1 MLRKA
6 FSFLWRTPLS
16 PLICLGLAWLLS
28 HTRIMRA
35 FEWHTLDWRTQLR
48 TYFQPPPDPRVS
60 IVLFEDNTEASITWP
75 PDRSVHG
82 DLVELMTFVHPAV
95 VSFDIILDATRE
107 GDGDEKMG
115 HAVAVAARA
124 GVKVVTAGV
133 TSSEPSA
140 PAAEG
145 HEGPTRPLTHVEGDI
160 SRLLGDETALLPFP
174 ALRAVS
180 LYGFADT
187 PPGDDGIRREI
198 PLAVR
203 VGKEVYPSLGL
214 QTLMAYFDV
223 PADRVRVRLGD
234 AVYLPTKSHGELR
247 LPVSKEGR
255 FLLNYRYDEDKD
267 SGPDFKTYS
276 YIGALV
282 QLNDRFIDKKSPSA
296 EPPEIEG
303 GIVFVGQTVTG
314 KADAGPTPL
323 RAYSPLVL
331 VHANLIN
338 NVLRGDYARQ
348 APGWAMLLVTIG
360 LGYLG
365 ALLGMRRT
373 VPVMATFGVLGLVV
387 YVVAAFG
394 SWIMY
399 SYWLPLT
406 WPILGGTVLQFVVIG
421 RRILRE
427 QRARAQVK
435 QMFGSYL
442 SPELV
447 HRMVQTGEIPQLG
460 GHLEEITSYFSDIQG
475 FSLISERLPPDRLV
489 EWMNEYLSA
498 CTDILQGEGGSLDK
512 YIGDAIVMMFGAPM
526 ALPDHA
532 YRACVAAVR
541 VQARG
546 AELRA
551 KWRSEGDKWPQ
562 LVWHTRTRIGLN
574 TGPCVVGNM
583 GSRVRFNYTMM
594 GDSVNLAARMESGA
608 KKWGVYVM
616 ATEAT
621 KLMCEQHGGD
631 RVVFRALGRIV
642 VVGRSQPVPIFEVV
656 GLRETIPGAALECV
670 RRFEA
675 GLKCYYRR
683 DWTAAHSL
691 FTQSAELELYQP
703 DYAAGVSTN
712 PSLVYLAI
720 VARCQAMPP
729 PEDWGGVYIMDEK

>member
-1 MLRKA
+1 MFRKA
-6 FSFLWRTPLS
+6 FTFIWRVPLS

-28 HTRIMRA
+28 HTETMRA
-35 FEWHTLDWRTQLR
+35 FEWRTLDWRTKLR
-48 TYFQPPPDPRVS
+48 TFYQPPPDPRVS
-60 IVLFEDNTEASITWP
+60 LVLFEDNTEASITWP

-82 DLVELMTFVHPAV
+82 DLVEMMSFVHPAV
-95 VSFDIILDATRE
+95 VSFDIILDASRD

-124 GVKVVTAGV
+124 GVKVVTASV
-133 TSSEPSA
+133 TSAEPSA
-140 PAAEG
+140 PAEG
-145 HEGPTRPLTHVEGDI
+145 REGPTRPLTHVEGDI
-160 SRLLGDETALLPFP
+160 GRLLGDEAALLPFP

-187 PPGDDGIRREI
+187 PPGEDGIRREI
-198 PLAVR
+198 PLVVR
-203 VGKEVYPSLGL
+203 VGRQVYPSLSL

-234 AVYLPTKSHGELR
+234 AVYLPTKTRGELR
-247 LPVSKEGR
+247 LPVSKQGR
-255 FLLNYRYDEDKD
+255 FLLNYRYDEDER
-267 SGPDFKTYS
+267 GTDFKTYS
-276 YIGALV
+276 YLGALV
-282 QLNDRFIDKKSPSA
+282 QLNDRFVEKKNPSPQ
-296 EPPEIEG
+296 PPEVEG
-303 GIVFVGQTVTG
+303 GIVFIGQTVTG
-314 KADAGPTPL
+314 KADSGPTPL

-338 NVLRGDYARQ
+338 NVLTGDYARQ
-348 APGWAMLLVTIG
+348 APGWAMLILTVG
-360 LGYLG
+360 LGYIGAMLG
-365 ALLGMRRT
+365 LRRT

-406 WPILGGTVLQFVVIG
+406 WPILGGTVLQFIVIG

-460 GHLEEITSYFSDIQG
+460 GHTEEVTSYFSDIQG
-475 FSLISERLPPDRLV
+475 FSVISEKLPPDRLV

-512 YIGDAIVMMFGAPM
+512 YIGDAIVMMFGAPI

-541 VQARG
+541 VQERG

-551 KWRSEGDKWPQ
+551 KWRAEGDKWPQ

-574 TGPCVVGNM
+574 TGRCIVGNM

-621 KLMCEQHGGD
+621 KLACEQHGGD

-642 VVGRSQPVPIFEVV
+642 VMGRSQPVPIHEVV
-656 GLRETIPGAALECV
+656 GLRENTPAETLRCV
-670 RRFEA
+670 QSFEA
-675 GLKCYYRR
+675 GLACYYNR
-683 DWTAAHSL
+683 DWTGALAH
-691 FTQSAELELYQP
+691 FAESAKREPLQP
-703 DYAAGVSTN
+703 DQAGGVATN
-712 PSLVYLAI
+712 PSLVYLEI
-720 VARCQAMPP
+720 VAECQRTPP
-729 PEDWGGVYIMDEK
+729 PENWDGVYVMHEK